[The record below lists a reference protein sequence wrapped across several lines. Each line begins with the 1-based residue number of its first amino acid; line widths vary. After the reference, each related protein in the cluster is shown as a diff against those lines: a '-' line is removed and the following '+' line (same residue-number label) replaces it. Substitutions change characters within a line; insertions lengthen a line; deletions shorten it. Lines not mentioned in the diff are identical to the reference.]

1 MNRPIKLEKTGDE
14 TLTITREYDD
24 LGQVISE
31 KNPLEATTT
40 YVYNDVGLVTATEIV
55 GVGKNTATYDIMGN
69 MLTKTDILGNVT
81 EYVYDELGRV
91 TKITMPNGGT
101 VEKVYDNK
109 GNVTSETDPH
119 DNISTAVYD
128 GLDRVMSQ
136 TDSMGNTVL
145 MEYNAI
151 GSNTKTTD
159 AKGNQTTYTYTKL
172 GAVET
177 LTNPDKTVIS
187 YEYDIMGN
195 NTKIIDPRKNT
206 VTMTYD
212 LIGRKLSE
220 TDQESYTISYEYDN
234 SNNVK
239 TLTDQL
245 GIKTHYD
252 YDKFNQL
259 KTVTQIDNITAYTY
273 DKLGNLTSQTLA
285 GGLTTSYLYDMFGRK
300 IEDIDNDG
308 GRVYYEYNKASQ
320 LVSVIDRNGNVIS
333 YTYDSN
339 GQILTETVGDIVT
352 AYEYDLNGNI
362 IETADANSTIS
373 YVYDERNLP
382 TTIDYGDDYVVKYV
396 YDKNGNVL
404 KVQTLGMQI
413 LYTYD
418 SMNRIKTVTANDLTA
433 TYVYDKNG
441 NATNVDVG
449 DSVKSVYTFD
459 KRNMPT
465 LIVNNVGTDVISST
479 YTYNALGMQTSK
491 TENGETTDY
500 TYDALTRLAKIVEDD
515 GRTTDY
521 TYDKNG
527 NRKTQKVVN
536 GEEVIAE
543 IEYLY
548 NSLGRLM
555 ETAETRT
562 DMSEDSNYKYDSNGN
577 QIEVA
582 ITTTNI
588 TPATAETVEEKVVHN
603 SVVKY
608 DFNGKNQMTH
618 SESAGGR
625 SAEYKYYFN
634 SLRSE
639 KADTKFIYSGK
650 QVLAEVS
657 PDSENINV
665 YGNALLFTIAT
676 QITTTKTEIP
686 NPDYIKP
693 VDKEEIPPVNQIAG
707 VTETNKAS
715 ETSESNV
722 EPTNE
727 TTTNPTS
734 ESKVEPTNE
743 ITTNPTSESKVVD
756 TESETIIVEEK
767 TRETQNLIYNFN
779 GHGDVVRLSNEN
791 GVKLNTYKY
800 DAFGNITEKVEA
812 VSNTFFYSGYEYDEE
827 TGLYYL
833 RTRYYNP
840 KTARFTTED
849 TFNGWY
855 TDPLSLNKYTYAHN
869 NPVVYND
876 PDGESIFR
884 ILGGALI
891 GGLIG
896 GAIDLGSQ
904 LWNGTDLSDVNW
916 ASVGGSA
923 ASGAIVGAAIA
934 APEVGVIFVI
944 AAGAAGNVADQ
955 VITKGFDE
963 SNDGKSFGEKIDSGI
978 RQVDYVEAGTAGL
991 ATGALAVGAKVVAP
1005 AIKSVAAK
1013 AAKAMK
1019 PLTDKIQKLASNA
1032 ANKFTNG
1039 LAKAFGNSADDVAKS
1054 VAKNSNKNPNL
1065 LSNVDDAY
1073 VSFSKGK
1080 AAGNNVIEGRTGGKG
1095 ANHQKPDPKATG
1107 DHSTFRRD
1115 SVTGKVTNA
1124 ATYRFNPQNPTGYDE
1139 VYRIDFVGGGH
1150 KNSITNLKVPTPH
1163 IHAKKLI
1170 PGKVGSMDFLELV
1183 MSMFGG

>member
-1 MNRPIKLEKTGDE
+1 
-14 TLTITREYDD
+14 
-24 LGQVISE
+24 
-31 KNPLEATTT
+31 
-40 YVYNDVGLVTATEIV
+40 
-55 GVGKNTATYDIMGN
+55 
-69 MLTKTDILGNVT
+69 
-81 EYVYDELGRV
+81 
-91 TKITMPNGGT
+91 
-101 VEKVYDNK
+101 
-109 GNVTSETDPH
+109 
-119 DNISTAVYD
+119 
-128 GLDRVMSQ
+128 
-136 TDSMGNTVL
+136 
-145 MEYNAI
+145 
-151 GSNTKTTD
+151 
-159 AKGNQTTYTYTKL
+159 
-172 GAVET
+172 
-177 LTNPDKTVIS
+177 
-187 YEYDIMGN
+187 
-195 NTKIIDPRKNT
+195 
-206 VTMTYD
+206 
-212 LIGRKLSE
+212 
-220 TDQESYTISYEYDN
+220 
-234 SNNVK
+234 
-239 TLTDQL
+239 
-245 GIKTHYD
+245 
-252 YDKFNQL
+252 
-259 KTVTQIDNITAYTY
+259 
-273 DKLGNLTSQTLA
+273 
-285 GGLTTSYLYDMFGRK
+285 MFGRK

-500 TYDALTRLAKIVEDD
+500 TYDALTRLAKIVEHD

-527 NRKTQKVVN
+527 NRKTQKVAK

-548 NSLGRLM
+548 NSLGRLV

-855 TDPLSLNKYTYAHN
+855 DDPLSLNKYTYVHN
-869 NPVVYND
+869 NPVNYDD
-876 PDGESIFR
+876 PDGMFLNSIIDGLKNIGNGIKNIGNKLVDAGKKLANDIKEAFTPSKPEDSGTSNASDATS
-884 ILGGALI
+884 GGTSYSNNGNGSNGLSETNSGSTEGNAKNIYDEYSSNKDYQKALI
-891 GGLIG
+891 GLAAGVTQEIYRSDDTWNNTNVGYTKHFSSAGVTKGFEAG
-896 GAIDLGSQ
+896 GAVKYEEYIKYDKNGNRTDEYSLVVKTGDDTNIALSTSPDGIGISGSNEFMTITKTFSQNLKYNIVTTEYTYSQDGVYGKYTVEEGKKRPEKIRINIPQVSPEVLENMILPVTVAVVLGIIGK
-904 LWNGTDLSDVNW
+904 NIKDGVKKT
-916 ASVGGSA
+916 
-923 ASGAIVGAAIA
+923 ASGAI
-934 APEVGVIFVI
+934 FVI
-944 AAGAAGNVADQ
+944 EEVMKDHPLFNDQ
-955 VITKGFDE
+955 P
-963 SNDGKSFGEKIDSGI
+963 
-978 RQVDYVEAGTAGL
+978 RYW
-991 ATGALAVGAKVVAP
+991 
-1005 AIKSVAAK
+1005 
-1013 AAKAMK
+1013 
-1019 PLTDKIQKLASNA
+1019 
-1032 ANKFTNG
+1032 
-1039 LAKAFGNSADDVAKS
+1039 
-1054 VAKNSNKNPNL
+1054 
-1065 LSNVDDAY
+1065 
-1073 VSFSKGK
+1073 
-1080 AAGNNVIEGRTGGKG
+1080 
-1095 ANHQKPDPKATG
+1095 
-1107 DHSTFRRD
+1107 
-1115 SVTGKVTNA
+1115 
-1124 ATYRFNPQNPTGYDE
+1124 
-1139 VYRIDFVGGGH
+1139 
-1150 KNSITNLKVPTPH
+1150 
-1163 IHAKKLI
+1163 
-1170 PGKVGSMDFLELV
+1170 
-1183 MSMFGG
+1183 